1 VTYANETRRRR
12 TFAIIS
18 HPDAGKTTLTEKLLL
33 FSGAIQIAG
42 SVKARKASRHA
53 TSDWM
58 EIEKQRGISVASSV
72 MQMLY
77 RDHVINL
84 LDTPGHKDFSE
95 DTYRVLTAVDSALM
109 VIDAAN
115 GVEAQTRRLI
125 EVCRQRDTPII
136 TFVNKMDREVRD
148 PLDILDEV
156 ERELGMPCVPM
167 TWPVGQGKSF
177 GGIINLRTQAMTVFD
192 SGSERRPQ
200 DFETI
205 PLSDHTGLDPVSM
218 DPGSESG
225 MTTSASGL
233 TTSGSGMASAHG
245 SQSLAERFGA
255 DWQAAMD
262 SMELATG
269 ASPAF
274 DEAAFLAGK
283 QTPVFFGSGVNNFG
297 VMEVL
302 DALVDLAPAP
312 KPRTSN
318 LIVNKQPVVKE
329 IQPEDS
335 AFSGVVFK
343 VQANMDANHRDRIA
357 FVRMASGKYTPGM
370 KLKVQRTAK
379 ELRPTSVVTFLSQR
393 REAVDEAYAGDIIGF
408 TTHGGV
414 QLGDTITDGANL
426 QFTGLPFFA
435 PELFM
440 TVILKNPLRTKQLQT
455 GLDQLGEEGAIQV
468 FKPEIGGPMLLGA
481 VGQLQFEVVQHRL
494 KAEYDCDVRL
504 EGCQYTGARWITA
517 DTPAELREFTNAYPQ
532 RMSLDAAGTL
542 AYLCT
547 SPYDVRL
554 AQERFPKI
562 HFHPLREHAGLAL
575 GSAN

>member
-1 VTYANETRRRR
+1 MSFASETRRRR

-77 RDHVINL
+77 RDHIINL
-84 LDTPGHKDFSE
+84 LDTPGHKYFSE
-95 DTYRVLTAVDSALM
+95 DTYRVLSAVDSALM

-125 EVCRQRDTPII
+125 EVCRQRNTPII
-136 TFVNKMDREVRD
+136 TFVNKMDREVRE
-148 PLDILDEV
+148 PLDILDEI

-167 TWPVGQGKSF
+167 TWPVGQGKVF
-177 GGIINLRTQAMTVFD
+177 GGIINLRTDAMTVFE

-200 DFETI
+200 DFVTL
-205 PLSDHTGLDPVSM
+205 PLSEQADL
-218 DPGSESG
+218 
-225 MTTSASGL
+225 L
-233 TTSGSGMASAHG
+233 
-245 SQSLAERFGA
+245 QRFGHEWA
-255 DWQAAMD
+255 TAMD

-269 ASPAF
+269 ASPVW
-274 DEAAFLAGK
+274 DHEAFLAGK

-312 KPRTSN
+312 QARVSS
-318 LIVNKQPVVKE
+318 LVVNRQPVVKTV
-329 IQPEDS
+329 QPEDS

-370 KLKVQRTAK
+370 KLKVMRTAK
-379 ELRPTSVVTFLSQR
+379 ELRPTSVVTFMSQR
-393 REAVDEAYAGDIIGF
+393 REAVEEASAGDIVGF

-414 QLGDTITDGANL
+414 QLGDTITDGSVNL

-440 TVILKNPLRTKQLQT
+440 TVVLKNPLRTKQLQQ
-455 GLDQLGEEGAIQV
+455 GLAQLGEEGAIQV
-468 FKPEIGGPMLLGA
+468 FRPEVGGNMLLGA

-494 KAEYDCDVRL
+494 KGEYDADIRL
-504 EGCQYTGARWITA
+504 EGSQYTGARWITA
-517 DTPAELREFTNAYPQ
+517 DTPAELKAFCDAYPM
-532 RMSLDAAGTL
+532 RMALDAANTL

-575 GSAN
+575 GSAG